1 MPLLRTQVRSVVSS
15 WRSQSPS
22 IRVIR
27 LWLGV
32 TWIYGGW
39 DKATDPNFLG
49 KIGSTS
55 LAKQL
60 EGYSKSSPI
69 GFLFQHLIERAT
81 LVGIVVMLSE
91 FAIGIATICWI
102 APTFIAFSGFTM
114 SLGLWLAATWHV
126 KPYFLGS
133 DTAYAVLWLAYLLA
147 LIGKR
152 RKIELSLDRRGAMR
166 IGALGLSALAALLL
180 GKSFSKTP
188 LKTSAS
194 AQAGQIVKV
203 VDLPVGKTHE
213 FIATSGEPAVL
224 FRTKNGV
231 FAYSEICTHQG
242 CTVSYAPA
250 EKTLVCPCHQ
260 AVYDP
265 FKDARVVSGPAPAP
279 LSKIKVAIEGEWI
292 VQA

>member
-1 MPLLRTQVRSVVSS
+1 MPLIQKQIRAVTAS

-39 DKATDPNFLG
+39 DKATDPDFLG
-49 KIGSTS
+49 KIGATS
-55 LAKQL
+55 ISKQL
-60 EGYSKSSPI
+60 AGYSKSSPL

-81 LVGIVVMLSE
+81 LVGVVVMLAE
-91 FAIGIATICWI
+91 FAIGIATIFWI
-102 APTFIAFSGFTM
+102 APTFTAFSGFAM

-133 DTAYAVLWLAYLLA
+133 DTAYAILWLAYLLA

-152 RKIELSLDRRGAMR
+152 RRVELSLDRRGAMR
-166 IGALGLSALAALLL
+166 VGGLGIAAGLAIIL
-180 GKSFSKTP
+180 GRGFAKTP
-188 LKTSAS
+188 IKANSTGTAKQILKVA
-194 AQAGQIVKV
+194 
-203 VDLPVGKTHE
+203 DLPIGKTHE
-213 FIATSGEPAVL
+213 FVTPSGEPAVL
-224 FRTKNGV
+224 FRTKSGV

-242 CTVSYAPA
+242 CTVAYSSTD
-250 EKTLVCPCHQ
+250 KTLVCPCHQ

-265 FKDARVVSGPAPAP
+265 FKDAQVLSGPAPAP
-279 LSKIKVAIEGEWI
+279 LSKIAVAIEGSWI
-292 VQA
+292 VLA